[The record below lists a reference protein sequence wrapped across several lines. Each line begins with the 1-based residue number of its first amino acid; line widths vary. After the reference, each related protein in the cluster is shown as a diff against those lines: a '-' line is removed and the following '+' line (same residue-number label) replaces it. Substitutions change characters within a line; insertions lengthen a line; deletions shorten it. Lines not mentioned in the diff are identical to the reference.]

1 MNKTAVEWLV
11 TEINKLT
18 GLTIQMDEPIIE
30 TAKLIEKE
38 QVLKAIN
45 LTIEYEYTE
54 QTWAN
59 CKSVSNQA
67 EQYYN
72 QIFTHE

>member
-30 TAKLIEKE
+30 TAKLIEKD
-38 QVLKAIN
+38 QLCALY
-45 LTIEYEYTE
+45 LTLLLNTADIAQFDFEEWYKQNT
-54 QTWAN
+54 
-59 CKSVSNQA
+59 S
-67 EQYYN
+67 
-72 QIFTHE
+72 HE